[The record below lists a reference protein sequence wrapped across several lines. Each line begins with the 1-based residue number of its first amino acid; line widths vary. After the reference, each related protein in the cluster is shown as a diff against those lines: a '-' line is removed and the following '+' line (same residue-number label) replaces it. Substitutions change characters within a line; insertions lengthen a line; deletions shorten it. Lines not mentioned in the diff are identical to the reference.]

1 MPRESMQLG
10 ETRAIRARV
19 RLTQKV
25 LGDYEIEHATRHE
38 NAIKAGHFGI
48 GVSAPRKAQREKVRK
63 ILKAHRGHFINFYG
77 RRAMELLNH
86 ERLDRL
92 NAALQTMGL
101 VSAEGIEPSTY

>member
-48 GVSAPRKAQREKVRK
+48 GVSAPRRAQREGVRK

-77 RRAMELLNH
+77 RWAME
-86 ERLDRL
+86 RL
-92 NAALQTMGL
+92 
-101 VSAEGIEPSTY
+101 EP